1 MSLPILRPNYPT
13 SIHEQAIQ
21 TAIAHFSQQPEV
33 EAIILIGSGARGKS
47 VGDLDLHLLV
57 RPDVS
62 LQSRIALEQQWSE
75 MNEAETVFEQLREME
90 LFSRIDI
97 DIDDGNFAPKS
108 RGWTSG
114 PDEFELE
121 VGNIVAYSY
130 PFWQRSDY
138 YEQLRKR
145 WLPYYDET
153 LRRQRLDRVRMYC
166 TNNLEHIPHFVGR
179 ELYFQAFNRLY
190 DAFRE
195 FLQALFIAR
204 STYPIAYDKW
214 IREQVEEILELPELY
229 KQLVTIL
236 EIPHFESDVIA
247 QKGALLGQL
256 LKQYTA

>member
-1 MSLPILRPNYPT
+1 MPLPIIHPNYPT
-13 SIHEQAIQ
+13 PIHEQAIQ
-21 TAIAHFSQQPEV
+21 TTISHFSQQPEV

-57 RPDVS
+57 QPDVS
-62 LQSRIALEQQWSE
+62 KQSRIALELQWNNL
-75 MNEAETVFEQLREME
+75 NETETVFEQLRQRG
-90 LFSRIDI
+90 LFSRIDF
-97 DIDDGNFAPKS
+97 DIDDGNFTPKS

-114 PDEFELE
+114 PDEFELG

-130 PFWQRSDY
+130 PLWQGSDY
-138 YEQLRKR
+138 YEQLRNR

-153 LRRQRLDRVRMYC
+153 LRRQRLESIRRYC

-190 DAFRE
+190 DAFHE

-204 STYPIAYDKW
+204 RTYPIAYDKW

-229 KQLVTIL
+229 RQLVTIL
-236 EIPHFESDVIA
+236 EISQFESDQIA
-247 QKGALLGQL
+247 QKGALLRHL
-256 LKQYTA
+256 LEQYTA